1 MQISENNE
9 INFIFKINKI
19 THLLNH
25 VDVYYQKE
33 ILKDIKRYNFQVNN
47 NFNNIQN
54 QDEKKKVTYHYLN
67 KYLDNI
73 INDHL
78 DYLIES
84 YHKNKKNTI
93 IIEAEKKALK
103 SININ
108 NKNKATENIDNSV
121 NNIKQNLVNN
131 INLDSNENINTML
144 NNKINSFFDK
154 IKVELFENVQ
164 YIVDKKIDNINL
176 NKDNK
181 SSINIDKRIKDLLKL
196 FFEDDKVYNDIVG
209 QVNNEI
215 NNIYDILKKFQNE
228 QNNVEILIEKY
239 ILSNE
244 NKIKNIEQNIVNK
257 INSNFENKIKI
268 LTEIFNKSISNS
280 LSNLSIN
287 NLNEKSIIKNIESKI
302 INNSNFSKNNFEIKH
317 DKENNEIQ
325 LYYLN
330 DLITS
335 TKLNLRGLIG
345 PKGPQGIK
353 GEKGDITLI
362 RNIKVNDDD
371 TIKFIMQNGS
381 SIYEVNTENKIP
393 RGPKGD
399 KGNDGIKGDPGDVNI
414 NLKWNQDNVMKINKE
429 NFNNLIFLKSLS
441 IGENSHCLKND
452 SLSIGNSTCY
462 KENSMAIGKN
472 SKVLNEN
479 SIAFFGNTI
488 GKNSF
493 SYLAEDVDENCVN
506 FGNKNHNKYNIENI
520 SLKAKEIVLDCDDL
534 ILKDNN
540 FKNNKIIELEEK
552 INYLIK
558 EINDLKK

>member
-1 MQISENNE
+1 M
-9 INFIFKINKI
+9 
-19 THLLNH
+19 
-25 VDVYYQKE
+25 
-33 ILKDIKRYNFQVNN
+33 
-47 NFNNIQN
+47 
-54 QDEKKKVTYHYLN
+54 
-67 KYLDNI
+67 
-73 INDHL
+73 
-78 DYLIES
+78 
-84 YHKNKKNTI
+84 
-93 IIEAEKKALK
+93 
-103 SININ
+103 
-108 NKNKATENIDNSV
+108 
-121 NNIKQNLVNN
+121 
-131 INLDSNENINTML
+131 
-144 NNKINSFFDK
+144 
-154 IKVELFENVQ
+154 
-164 YIVDKKIDNINL
+164 
-176 NKDNK
+176 
-181 SSINIDKRIKDLLKL
+181 
-196 FFEDDKVYNDIVG
+196 
-209 QVNNEI
+209 
-215 NNIYDILKKFQNE
+215 KKFQNE

>member
-25 VDVYYQKE
+25 IDVYYQKE

-108 NKNKATENIDNSV
+108 SKNKVTENIDSSV

-131 INLDSNENINTML
+131 INVDTNENINTML

-164 YIVDKKIDNINL
+164 YIVDKKIDNINF
-176 NKDNK
+176 NKDNN

-209 QVNNEI
+209 QVNNEV

-228 QNNVEILIEKY
+228 QNNVEVLIEKY

-244 NKIKNIEQNIVNK
+244 NKIKNIEKNIVNK
-257 INSNFENKIKI
+257 INLNFENKIKM

-280 LSNLSIN
+280 LNNISVN

-302 INNSNFSKNNFEIKH
+302 INNSNFSKNNFQIKH

-325 LYYLN
+325 LYYFN

-353 GEKGDITLI
+353 GEKGDMTLI

-381 SIYEVNTENKIP
+381 SVYEVNTENKIP

-399 KGNDGIKGDPGDVNI
+399 KGISGDKGDPGDVNI

-452 SLSIGNSTCY
+452 SLSIGNSICY

-493 SYLAEDVDENCVN
+493 SYLAEDVDENCIN
-506 FGNKNHNKYNIENI
+506 FGNKIHNKYNIENI

-540 FKNNKIIELEEK
+540 FKNNKIVELEEK
-552 INYLIK
+552 VNYLIK